1 MLPFQMEK
9 ENVKLVRT
17 IKVFSLVKIL
27 FLHEHSRLFLWECKL
42 IKESERSF
50 SDVSEI
56 SFGELAFVFQLF
68 L

>member
-1 MLPFQMEK
+1 MEK
-9 ENVKLVRT
+9 ENVKLVRM

-27 FLHEHSRLFLWECKL
+27 FLHELPRLFLWECEL

-56 SFGELAFVFQLF
+56 SFGWLVFVFQRF